1 MDLFA
6 SAAERRPEGKPLAE
20 RMRPRTLEEV
30 VGQESILGPGT
41 WLRRAVD
48 SRRLGSI
55 ILWGPPGVG
64 KTTIGRL
71 LAGASGARFVPL
83 SAVMAGVKDV
93 REAVAEAIERRNV
106 RGQST
111 VLFIDEIHR
120 FNKSQQDALLPHVE
134 NGAIILVGATTENP
148 SFEVNAPLLSRAK
161 VLVLKALGPEALRAL
176 IDRALE
182 DKERGLGGRLLDC
195 ADDIRDQI
203 AHEAAGDARR
213 ALNLLESAAAVPE
226 EQPGVRGIID
236 RVAVEQALQH
246 KAILYDKGGDEHYAV
261 VSAFIKSMRGSDPDA
276 AVYWLARMLEAGED
290 LMFVARRIVIFAAED
305 VGNADP
311 AALGIALAAMEATR
325 FVGMPEAYLP
335 LTQATTYL
343 ACAPKSNASMTAFLS
358 ARAAVQEHGALPVP
372 THLRNASSSL
382 ATALGHGRNYK
393 YPHDHPG
400 HHVNEVYLPEIIA
413 GRRFFTPSEEGEEK
427 ALGARLQRL
436 RTRSK

>member
-6 SAAERRPEGKPLAE
+6 SAAERSPEGKPLAE
-20 RMRPRTLEEV
+20 RMRPRILEEV

-83 SAVMAGVKDV
+83 SAVMSGVKDV
-93 REAVAEAIERRNV
+93 RLAVAEAMERRNL

-161 VLVLKALGPEALRAL
+161 VLVLKTLGPEALRSL
-176 IDRALE
+176 IDRAMD
-182 DKERGLGGRLLDC
+182 DKERGLGGRQLDC
-195 ADDIRDQI
+195 AAEIRDQI
-203 AHEAAGDARR
+203 AHEAGGDARR

-226 EQPGVRGIID
+226 ERPGERGIID
-236 RVAVEQALQH
+236 RAAVEQALQH

-276 AVYWLARMLEAGED
+276 AVYWLARLLEAGED

-311 AALGIALAAMEATR
+311 AALGIAIAAMEATR
-325 FVGMPEAYLP
+325 FVGLPEAYLP

-372 THLRNASSSL
+372 AHLRNASSSL
-382 ATALGHGRNYK
+382 GAALGHGRNYK
-393 YPHDHPG
+393 YPHDHAG
-400 HHVNEVYLPEIIA
+400 HHVNEVYLPEVIA
-413 GRRFFTPSEEGEEK
+413 GRRFFSPSDEGAEK
-427 ALGARLQRL
+427 ALGARLHRL